1 MTLLELFARLPEG
14 WSEGEYDGRRYG
26 VTRTVRLG
34 GRQQSVY
41 AEELGG
47 TDVISANLYLPREGE
62 EAFRPCEMPAAKVR
76 AFLEGLALLPLPDG
90 ARPDRARSGRLGL
103 RERSGG
109 VERDG

>member
-1 MTLLELFARLPEG
+1 MTSLRALFERLPEG
-14 WSEGEYDGRRYG
+14 WSEASYDGRRYG

-47 TDVISANLYLPREGE
+47 TDVISANLYLPEDGE

-76 AFLEGLALLPLPDG
+76 AFLEAALP
-90 ARPDRARSGRLGL
+90 RQ
-103 RERSGG
+103 E
-109 VERDG
+109 